1 MCIRAHRETAAGKR
15 FPYTVRPVS
24 RPTHMRTWLR
34 LNGLSL
40 LAGPAILIAAP
51 VSGSAQLPG
60 AMQTSPPD
68 TGASFTGDMRLIDGK
83 LLEMT
88 RKPLE
93 RGGHSFYA
101 FALYVAD
108 TPAPPAVD
116 EYGLENTPS
125 LRQPGP
131 IAASLRRTIR
141 RHQTKPPGARTV
153 GFIVDSIAGPFDQ
166 AVNGVDGPPFQRL
179 AITELEDR
187 SGRCRRIEREYR
199 FVKDLTENARRE
211 TRWDFGRVVYG
222 APRVTRCEPRL
233 YWPREKFVEAP
244 IRPRLAAPIVRQ
256 LSISSLD
263 NNFSVVGRFSGNLTA
278 FDDSIVVR
286 FDTLIATRRLPDNQE
301 RIKLDSIRV
310 GVGVGNDTTWS
321 STDNSKA
328 LRVDRTLASGGE
340 ITRRNVR
347 FTLPHER
354 KESDD
359 SAWLVVTFHITVGKQ
374 GEPGYLPDATTY
386 AHSKRGVLAAGK

>member
-1 MCIRAHRETAAGKR
+1 
-15 FPYTVRPVS
+15 
-24 RPTHMRTWLR
+24 MRTWLR
-34 LNGLSL
+34 LNGLPL
-40 LAGPAILIAAP
+40 LAGPAILIAAAQ
-51 VSGSAQLPG
+51 SGSAQLPD
-60 AMQTSPPD
+60 AMQTGPPD
-68 TGASFTGDMRLIDGK
+68 TGASFTGDMRLLDGK

-88 RKPLE
+88 REPLE
-93 RGGHSFYA
+93 RSGHSFYA

-108 TPAPPAVD
+108 TAGPPVVY
-116 EYGLENTPS
+116 EYGLETAPS
-125 LRQPGP
+125 VRQPGP

-166 AVNGVDGPPFQRL
+166 AADGVDGPPFPRL

-211 TRWDFGRVVYG
+211 TRWFLGRVVYG
-222 APRVTRCEPRL
+222 EPRVTRCEPRR
-233 YWPREKFVEAP
+233 YWPREKVVETP
-244 IRPRLAAPIVRQ
+244 IRPRLAAPIVRR

-263 NNFSVVGRFSGNLTA
+263 NNFSVVGKFSGRLTI

-286 FDTLIATRRLPDNQE
+286 FDTLMATRRLPDNQDH
-301 RIKLDSIRV
+301 IKLDSIRV
-310 GVGVGNDTTWS
+310 GVGVGDDTTWS
-321 STDNSKA
+321 PMDNSRA
-328 LRVDRTLASGGE
+328 LRVDRTLARGE
-340 ITRRNVR
+340 VITRRNVR

-359 SAWLVVTFHITVGKQ
+359 DAWLVVTFHITVGRP

-386 AHSKRGVLAAGK
+386 AHAKRGVLAAGK